1 MIDFYH
7 NYAEGRTRL
16 SGRGSPIELAA
27 DIAVCATVIFARTK
41 AASPIAAA
49 KLKKALKA
57 VFDEDSPIWTTEVEK
72 ATEADSFSV
81 ITLDRREAERQT
93 REDQNADA

>member
-1 MIDFYH
+1 MIHFYH
-7 NYAEGRTRL
+7 NEAEPRPRMAA
-16 SGRGSPIELAA
+16 SGSPTELAT

-72 ATEADSFSV
+72 ATEADSFSI
-81 ITLDRREAERQT
+81 ITLDRREAERQA
-93 REDQNADA
+93 REAQDADA

>member
-7 NYAEGRTRL
+7 NSNEGKTRL
-16 SGRGSPIELAA
+16 AGSGSPFELAA

-49 KLKKALKA
+49 QLKAALKT
-57 VFDEDSPIWTTEVEK
+57 VFGEDSPIWTTEVEK
-72 ATEADSFSV
+72 ASEADSFSV
-81 ITLDRREAERQT
+81 ITLDMREAERQA
-93 REDQNADA
+93 REDQDADA